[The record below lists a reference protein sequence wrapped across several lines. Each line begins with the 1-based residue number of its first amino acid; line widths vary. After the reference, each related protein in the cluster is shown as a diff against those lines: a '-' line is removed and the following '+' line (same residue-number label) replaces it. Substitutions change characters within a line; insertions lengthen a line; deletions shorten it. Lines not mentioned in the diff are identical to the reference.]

1 LSFTR
6 KDFESGSTSDVW
18 QIAPTGGSAVVGPI
32 TLQDGFL
39 IVHEYREA
47 WNCRVHHEIPY
58 DHIARRMQ
66 YPADV
71 AAAVDA
77 PSPGKGE
84 TAGEEK
90 R

>member
-1 LSFTR
+1 MPFTR
-6 KDFESGSTSDVW
+6 QDFESGSTSDVW
-18 QIAPTGGSAVVGPI
+18 QIAPTGGAAVVGPI
-32 TLQDGFL
+32 TLRDGYL

-58 DHIARRMQ
+58 DHISRRMQ

-77 PSPGKGE
+77 PSPSSGR
-84 TAGEEK
+84 AAEEK